1 MLTISGYFSPEHT
14 NFYKSSKK
22 KKKKKKKKKM
32 LYFHLGFCDAFQLSD
47 SIYREINCP
56 IGSTNQAT
64 VFYMKSHTRLT
75 EAQMF

>member
-1 MLTISGYFSPEHT
+1 
-14 NFYKSSKK
+14 
-22 KKKKKKKKKM
+22 M
-32 LYFHLGFCDAFQLSD
+32 LYFNLGFCDAFQLSD